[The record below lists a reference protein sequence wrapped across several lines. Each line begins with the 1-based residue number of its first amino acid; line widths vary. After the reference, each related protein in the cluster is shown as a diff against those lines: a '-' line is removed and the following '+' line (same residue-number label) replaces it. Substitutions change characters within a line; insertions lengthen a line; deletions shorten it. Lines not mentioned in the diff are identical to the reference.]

1 MIFLTMKLLRNL
13 IKFDRQFQIRI
24 FNMKTKLTT
33 FCLLF
38 LLLISCNDDEPEKTI
53 SPTAKVYLNQVLD
66 IMEKNSINKHQIKWD
81 YFRTE
86 VFNTVPAAQTIGDT
100 YAGISKAFTLL
111 GDNHSFFRTPNGN
124 TIRGNSSVVIQLE
137 NIDNPTIPNDIG
149 YVKVTYFS
157 GSANDA
163 LAITFAKQIQNQIK
177 QQDLPDLKGWIVDLR
192 NNTGGNMWPMLAG
205 IGPVLGEGTAGY
217 FIDADGNAV
226 EWGFQNGASVYYGN
240 QVTQL
245 NNSYNLLTSNPKVA
259 VLLNSA
265 VASSGEAIAV
275 SFIGRKNTKSFGS
288 ATAGLSTSNQSF
300 TLSDNAILYLTT
312 AFFADRNKNI
322 YGSTLNPD
330 VTSSKETIIGD
341 AITWIRE

>member
-1 MIFLTMKLLRNL
+1 
-13 IKFDRQFQIRI
+13 
-24 FNMKTKLTT
+24 MKTKLTT
-33 FCLLF
+33 LCLLF
-38 LLLISCNDDEPEKTI
+38 LLLISCDEDESDKTI
-53 SPTAKVYLNQVLD
+53 GSAAQVYLNQVLD

-86 VFNTVPAAQTIGDT
+86 VFNTVPGAQTISGT
-100 YAGISKAFTLL
+100 YPSISRALTLL
-111 GDNHSFFRTPNGN
+111 GDNHSSFRTPNGS
-124 TIRGNSSVVIQLE
+124 TVRGNSSVVIQLE

-149 YVKVTYFS
+149 YVKVTSFS
-157 GSANDA
+157 GSADNA

-177 QQDLPDLKGWIVDLR
+177 QQDLPELKGWIVDLR
-192 NNTGGNMWPMLAG
+192 NNTGGNMWPMLVG
-205 IGPVLGEGTAGY
+205 IGPILGEGTAGY
-217 FIDADGNAV
+217 FIDADGNAI
-226 EWGFQNGASVYYGN
+226 EWGFQNGASMYYGY

-245 NNSYNLLTSNPKVA
+245 SNSYNLLMPDPKVA

-300 TLSDNAILYLTT
+300 SLSDNATLNLTT
-312 AFFADRNKNI
+312 ASFADRNKNT
-322 YGSTLNPD
+322 YGSIINPD
-330 VTSSKETIIGD
+330 VTSSKETIIND